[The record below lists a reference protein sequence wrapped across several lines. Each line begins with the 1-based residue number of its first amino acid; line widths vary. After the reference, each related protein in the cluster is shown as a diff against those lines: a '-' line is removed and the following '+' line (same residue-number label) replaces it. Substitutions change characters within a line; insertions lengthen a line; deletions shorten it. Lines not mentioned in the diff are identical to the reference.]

1 MFSFHLNCAFLT
13 LKGQY
18 ESKFSNIGAQWKTRL
33 QTGPLDLEFSLHNS
47 IISSTSG
54 AEGK

>member
-18 ESKFSNIGAQWKTRL
+18 DSKFSNIGAQWKTRL